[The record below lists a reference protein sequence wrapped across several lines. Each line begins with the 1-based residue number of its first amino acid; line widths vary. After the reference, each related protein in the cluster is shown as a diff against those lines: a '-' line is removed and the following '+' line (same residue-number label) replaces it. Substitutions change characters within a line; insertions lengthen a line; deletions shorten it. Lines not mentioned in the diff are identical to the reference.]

1 MHIIPWQWNQRILI
15 SFLLLIPLLVLIP
28 KKVMLPL
35 EEFFL
40 PPPLPYL
47 CHDLKK
53 KKTTKVSLDKRNYN
67 YPRSTHLSIPS
78 PPCLP
83 FMS

>member
-1 MHIIPWQWNQRILI
+1 MSMESEEPH
-15 SFLLLIPLLVLIP
+15 FLPP
-28 KKVMLPL
+28 PHSPSRPHSQKVMLPL

-53 KKTTKVSLDKRNYN
+53 KKTTKVSLNKRNSN
-67 YPRSTHLSIPS
+67 YPRSTHLLVPS